1 MAMTL
6 RIPEELDRQLEEI
19 AATRHTS
26 KHALIIEAAARFAAQ
41 STKTDR
47 VLAAI
52 DDIGVEYADTIKRLE
67 DA

>member
-6 RIPEELDRQLEEI
+6 RLPEDLDRQLEQI
-19 AATRHTS
+19 ADSRHTS
-26 KHALIIEAAARFAAQ
+26 KHALIIEATARFAAQ
-41 STKTDR
+41 NSKTDR

-52 DDIGVEYADTIKRLE
+52 DEIGIEYADVITRLE